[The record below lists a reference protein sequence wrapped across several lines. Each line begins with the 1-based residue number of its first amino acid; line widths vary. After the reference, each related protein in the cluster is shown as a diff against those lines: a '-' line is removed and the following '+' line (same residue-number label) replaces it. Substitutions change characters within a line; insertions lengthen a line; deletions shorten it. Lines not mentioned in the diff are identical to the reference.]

1 MSDEDL
7 CRLLYEHFHIDSSA
21 EFGAPSAKPA
31 AGKQRVQCA
40 QKANG
45 ELLTLEA
52 FVSRTLPLLEMERE
66 AEVAQVWLLQWTV
79 AGVCWLIRPLHGPV
93 RCPGQATGKK

>member
-7 CRLLYEHFHIDSSA
+7 CRLLCEHFHIDSSA
-21 EFGAPSAKPA
+21 EFGGQSTKPA
-31 AGKQRVQCA
+31 AGKQRVQSA

-52 FVSRTLPLLEMERE
+52 FVSRTLPLLELERE
-66 AEVAQVWLLQWTV
+66 AEVAQVWLLQLTLV
-79 AGVCWLIRPLHGPV
+79 GACWLICICSTWPSEV
-93 RCPGQATGKK
+93 SSTAYW